1 VNRLTGVL
9 AAWAVF
15 SVLTPGL
22 HAQGQA
28 PSLEARVNLN
38 VADRTLEDV
47 VADLRNRSGANIVII
62 DAEDKPIS
70 KEAISIELVDVP
82 WRDALDLVAEKV
94 GAIVELRTA
103 GILAVTLPQRVTF
116 EFPNSDIRQV
126 IDTIAKYGSANIVMA
141 PEVTGTISVRF
152 NGVPWR
158 EALDVVAKTL
168 NFTVVEEGH
177 GVLRVVDPIKL
188 QDQQVTRTYQF
199 RFLRPKSLYKPILKS
214 NFVQTPQQQQQS
226 GTAQNT
232 QEVAKTFTVLQA
244 LSKALTPNLGVLD
257 YVDSQ
262 NAIVVRDTTQVHDSI
277 KELLTRLDIEPL
289 QVFCDV
295 KFVTTTNLD
304 VLNLGVDYGDAGPSI
319 SMTGGAI
326 PITFPFNEGTGGWED
341 WLIASPNGH
350 GPYVDP
356 ALNGGDT
363 FVPDTIFGALSF
375 TQVQATLR
383 LLQRDTKAEVIQAP
397 KIFAIDGSEATIFV
411 GETIRYAEAKT
422 EQGQAGGLQLSVSEA
437 TGSPVEVGFQL
448 LIRPNVVPG
457 TQKIVMEVI
466 PKETSLSGTGVST
479 IAPPGFDVFIVGA
492 SGLEGAIALPRTRS
506 STIVSTM
513 MVDSGKTVMIGGLTT
528 DADTETKTK
537 VPILGDI
544 PLIGDLLFK
553 HKVHQRDRRSLLV
566 FLTPSIVHSSEDTD
580 FLLRKEIERRRTR
593 LKDELN
599 NMISAAEA
607 GAPAPAPETSEAA
620 QPQ

>member
-1 VNRLTGVL
+1 MRRLTGVVSAL
-9 AAWAVF
+9 LVIAAFGDGAR
-15 SVLTPGL
+15 
-22 HAQGQA
+22 AQV
-28 PSLEARVNLN
+28 PSQEARVNLS
-38 VADRTLEDV
+38 VADRSLEDIV
-47 VADLRNRSGANIVII
+47 SELRGRSGANIVII
-62 DAEDKPIS
+62 DTEDKPIS
-70 KEAISIELVDVP
+70 TEKLSIELVDVP

-94 GAIVELRTA
+94 GAIVEVRTA
-103 GILAVTLPQRVTF
+103 GVLAITRPQRVTF

-126 IDTIAKYGSANIVMA
+126 IDTIAKYGSANIVLA

-188 QDQQVTRTYQF
+188 QDQQVTKTYQF
-199 RFLRPKSLYKPILKS
+199 RYLRPKSLYRPIIKS
-214 NFVQTPQQQQQS
+214 EFVESPQTGQGGQQGGGQGQ
-226 GTAQNT
+226 TT
-232 QEVAKTFTVLQA
+232 QELAKTFTVLQA
-244 LSKALTPNLGVLD
+244 LSKALTPGIGKID

-262 NAIVVRDTTQVHDSI
+262 NAIVVRDTSQVQDAI
-277 KELLTRLDIEPL
+277 KELLGRLDVEPL

-295 KFVTTTNLD
+295 KFVTTTNGD
-304 VLNLGVDYGDAGPSI
+304 VLNLGVDYGDNGPQI
-319 SMTGGAI
+319 SLSGGQI
-326 PITFPFNEGTGGWED
+326 PVTFPFNEGSGGWDD
-341 WLIASPNGH
+341 WIIASPNGQ

-356 ALNGGDT
+356 TLNGGGT

-397 KIFAIDGSEATIFV
+397 KIFAVDGSEATIFV

-437 TGSPVEVGFQL
+437 SASPVEVGFQL
-448 LIRPNVVPG
+448 LIRPNIVPG
-457 TQKIVMEVI
+457 TERIRMEVI

-479 IAPPGFDVFIVGA
+479 IAPPGFDVFTVGA
-492 SGLEGAIALPRTRS
+492 SGLEGSIALPRTRS

-513 MVDSGKTVMIGGLTT
+513 MVESGNTVMIGGLTT
-528 DADTETKTK
+528 DSDTETKTK

-553 HKVHQRDRRSLLV
+553 HRAHIRERRSLLV
-566 FLTPSIVHSSEDTD
+566 FLTPTIVHSSEDTE
-580 FLLRKEIERRRTR
+580 FLLRKELERRRMK
-593 LKDELN
+593 LKDELDQ
-599 NMISAAEA
+599 MFSAADPA
-607 GAPAPAPETSEAA
+607 ASGAP
-620 QPQ
+620 

>member
-9 AAWAVF
+9 AAWLVF
-15 SVLTPGL
+15 SVVTPGL
-22 HAQGQA
+22 RAQA
-28 PSLEARVNLN
+28 PSLDARVNLN
-38 VADRTLEDV
+38 VADRTIEDV
-47 VADLRNRSGANIVII
+47 IADLRTRSGANIVII
-62 DAEDKPIS
+62 DAEDHAIS
-70 KEAISIELVDVP
+70 KDMVSIELVDVP

-94 GAIVELRTA
+94 GAIVEVRTA
-103 GILAVTLPQRVTF
+103 GVLAVTLPQRVTF

-177 GVLRVVDPIKL
+177 GVLRVVDPVKL

-199 RFLRPKSLYKPILKS
+199 RYLRPKSVYKPVLKS
-214 NFVQTPQQQQQS
+214 NFVQSPQQQQQQNQTNT
-226 GTAQNT
+226 TADI
-232 QEVAKTFTVLQA
+232 AKTFTVLQS
-244 LSKALTPNLGVLD
+244 LSKALTPGLGVLD

-262 NAIVVRDTTQVHDSI
+262 NAIVVRDTTQVHDAI
-277 KELLTRLDIEPL
+277 KELLTRLDVEPL

-295 KFVTTTNLD
+295 KFVTTTNTD
-304 VLNLGVDYGDAGPSI
+304 VLNLGIDYGDGGPQI
-319 SMTGGAI
+319 SLTGGQI
-326 PITFPFNEGTGGWED
+326 PVTFPFNEGAGGWED
-341 WLIASPNGH
+341 WLIASPNGK

-356 ALNGGDT
+356 ALNAGAT
-363 FVPDTIFGALSF
+363 FVPDTVFGALSF
-375 TQVQATLR
+375 QQVQATLR
-383 LLQRDTKAEVIQAP
+383 LLQRDIKAEVIQAP

-437 TGSPVEVGFQL
+437 SGSPVEVGFQL

-466 PKETSLSGTGVST
+466 PKETSLSGTGTST
-479 IAPPGFDVFIVGA
+479 IAPPGFDVFVVGA

-513 MVDSGKTVMIGGLTT
+513 MIDSGKTVMIGGLTT
-528 DADTETKTK
+528 DSDTETKTK
-537 VPILGDI
+537 VPLLGDI

-553 HKVHQRDRRSLLV
+553 HKSHTRDRRSLLV

-580 FLLRKEIERRRTR
+580 FLLRKELERRRTK
-593 LKDELN
+593 LHDQMKEL
-599 NMISAAEA
+599 ISDA
-607 GAPAPAPETSEAA
+607 GADKPAA

>member
-1 VNRLTGVL
+1 MAVNRLSGVL
-9 AAWAVF
+9 AAVLVF
-15 SVLTPGL
+15 SVSTPGL
-22 HAQGQA
+22 HAQGQP

-47 VADLRNRSGANIVII
+47 VTDLRNRSGANIVII
-62 DAEDKPIS
+62 DTEAKAIS
-70 KEAISIELVDVP
+70 KETISIELVEVP

-103 GILAVTLPQRVTF
+103 GVLAITLPQRVTF

-199 RFLRPKSLYKPILKS
+199 RYLRPKSLYKPILKS
-214 NFVQTPQQQQQS
+214 NFVETPQQQQQQQ
-226 GTAQNT
+226 GQGQTTAD
-232 QEVAKTFTVLQA
+232 VAKTFTVLQS

-262 NAIVVRDTTQVHDSI
+262 NAIVVRDTVQVHDAI
-277 KELLTRLDIEPL
+277 KELLTRLDVEPL

-304 VLNLGVDYGDAGPSI
+304 VLNLGVDYGDAGPQVSL
-319 SMTGGAI
+319 SGGAI
-326 PITFPFNEGTGGWED
+326 PTTFPFNEGSGGWED
-341 WLIASPNGH
+341 WLIASPSGE
-350 GPYVDP
+350 GPFVDP

-422 EQGQAGGLQLSVSEA
+422 EQGQSGGLQLSVTEA
-437 TGSPVEVGFQL
+437 SGSPVEVGFQL
-448 LIRPNVVPG
+448 LIKPNVVPG
-457 TQKIVMEVI
+457 TQKIRMEVI
-466 PKETSLSGTGVST
+466 PKETSLSGTGQST
-479 IAPPGFDVFIVGA
+479 IAPAGFDVFIVGA

-528 DADTETKTK
+528 DSDTQTKTK

-553 HKVHQRDRRSLLV
+553 HRVKNRDRRSLLV

-580 FLLRKEIERRRTR
+580 FLLRQELMRRRTK
-593 LKDELN
+593 LKDEIN
-599 NMISAAEA
+599 QMISAAEA
-607 GAPAPAPETSEAA
+607 SAPADPAATPE
-620 QPQ
+620 

>member
-1 VNRLTGVL
+1 
-9 AAWAVF
+9 
-15 SVLTPGL
+15 
-22 HAQGQA
+22 
-28 PSLEARVNLN
+28 
-38 VADRTLEDV
+38 
-47 VADLRNRSGANIVII
+47 
-62 DAEDKPIS
+62 
-70 KEAISIELVDVP
+70 
-82 WRDALDLVAEKV
+82 
-94 GAIVELRTA
+94 
-103 GILAVTLPQRVTF
+103 VTF

-199 RFLRPKSLYKPILKS
+199 RFLRPKSIYKPIIKS
-214 NFVQTPQQQQQS
+214 DFVMSPQQQQQQQ
-226 GTAQNT
+226 GQGQGMTT
-232 QEVAKTFTVLQA
+232 EDVAKTFTVLQA
-244 LSKALTPNLGVLD
+244 LSKALTPSLGVLD

-262 NAIVVRDTTQVHDSI
+262 NAIVVRDTTQVHDAI
-277 KELLTRLDIEPL
+277 KELLTRLDVEPL

-304 VLNLGVDYGDAGPSI
+304 VLNLGVDYGDAGPQI
-319 SMTGGAI
+319 SLTGGQI
-326 PITFPFNEGTGGWED
+326 PVTFPFNEGTGGWDD
-341 WLIASPNGH
+341 WIIASPNGA

-356 ALNGGDT
+356 AFNGGDT
-363 FVPDTIFGALSF
+363 FIPDTIFGALNF
-375 TQVQATLR
+375 QQVQATLR

-411 GETIRYAEAKT
+411 GETLRYAEAKT
-422 EQGQAGGLQLSVSEA
+422 EQGQSGGLQLSVTEA
-437 TGSPVEVGFQL
+437 GGSPVEIGFQL

-466 PKETSLSGTGVST
+466 PKETSLSGTGQST
-479 IAPPGFDVFIVGA
+479 IAPAGFDVFIVGA

-528 DADTETKTK
+528 DSETETKSK

-553 HKVHQRDRRSLLV
+553 HKARTKDRRSLLV
-566 FLTPSIVHSSEDTD
+566 FLTPTIVHSSEDTD
-580 FLLRKEIERRRTR
+580 FLLRKELERRRSN
-593 LKDELN
+593 LKDEMNQL
-599 NMISAAEA
+599 IS
-607 GAPAPAPETSEAA
+607 GVPPEDSSAK
-620 QPQ
+620 

>member
-1 VNRLTGVL
+1 L
-9 AAWAVF
+9 AAWLVF
-15 SVLTPGL
+15 SVVTPGL
-22 HAQGQA
+22 RAQA
-28 PSLEARVNLN
+28 PSLDARVNLN
-38 VADRTLEDV
+38 VADRTIEDV
-47 VADLRNRSGANIVII
+47 IADLRTRSGANIVII
-62 DAEDKPIS
+62 DAEDHAIS
-70 KEAISIELVDVP
+70 KDMVSIELVDVP

-94 GAIVELRTA
+94 GAIVEVRTA
-103 GILAVTLPQRVTF
+103 GVLAVTLPQRVTF

-177 GVLRVVDPIKL
+177 GVLRVVDPVKL

-199 RFLRPKSLYKPILKS
+199 RYLRPKSVYKPVLKS
-214 NFVQTPQQQQQS
+214 NFVQSPQQQQQQNQTNT
-226 GTAQNT
+226 TADI
-232 QEVAKTFTVLQA
+232 AKTFTVLQS
-244 LSKALTPNLGVLD
+244 LSKALTPGLGVLD

-262 NAIVVRDTTQVHDSI
+262 NAIVVRDTTQVHDAI
-277 KELLTRLDIEPL
+277 KELLTRLDVEPL

-295 KFVTTTNLD
+295 KFVTTTNTD
-304 VLNLGVDYGDAGPSI
+304 VLNLGIDYGDGGPQI
-319 SMTGGAI
+319 SLTGGQI
-326 PITFPFNEGTGGWED
+326 PVTFPFNEGAGGWED
-341 WLIASPNGH
+341 WLIASPNGK

-356 ALNGGDT
+356 ALNAGAT
-363 FVPDTIFGALSF
+363 FVPDTVFGALSF
-375 TQVQATLR
+375 QQVQATLR
-383 LLQRDTKAEVIQAP
+383 LLQRDIKAEVIQAP

-437 TGSPVEVGFQL
+437 SGSPVEVGFQL

-466 PKETSLSGTGVST
+466 PKETSLSGTGTST
-479 IAPPGFDVFIVGA
+479 IAPPGFDVFVVGA

-513 MVDSGKTVMIGGLTT
+513 MIDSGKTVMIGGLTT
-528 DADTETKTK
+528 DSDTETKTK
-537 VPILGDI
+537 VPLLGDI

-553 HKVHQRDRRSLLV
+553 HKSHTRDRRSLLV

-580 FLLRKEIERRRTR
+580 FLLRKELERRRTK
-593 LKDELN
+593 LHDQMKEL
-599 NMISAAEA
+599 ISDA
-607 GAPAPAPETSEAA
+607 GADKPAA